1 MDPKQAGSSTK
12 SHSPYYFQYLVRIN
26 RTSQSVICLVI
37 LLFYVPALVD
47 LLYRFIVTGI
57 LPYSS
62 VIKIMNTL
70 VTSVPGVR
78 IGVHCIAIEAQ
89 RSEAVNYANSVVLKY
104 VYYEFSKRWETTYN
118 TIKAIGY
125 TASALVSRKDA
136 PPVVTNLLRFLQC
149 NYTLSFS

>member
-1 MDPKQAGSSTK
+1 MVECTTASRLSLFKYRERKEIFTKEVLIMDPKQAGSSTK
-12 SHSPYYFQYLVRIN
+12 SHSPYYFKYLVRIN

-47 LLYRFIVTGI
+47 LLYRSIVTGI

-78 IGVHCIAIEAQ
+78 IEVQCIAMMKHN
-89 RSEAVNYANSVVLKY
+89 V
-104 VYYEFSKRWETTYN
+104 
-118 TIKAIGY
+118 
-125 TASALVSRKDA
+125 
-136 PPVVTNLLRFLQC
+136 
-149 NYTLSFS
+149 